1 MSVKCSPKVITF
13 KLRVDCGGPP
23 QEEAVLST
31 DAKRHPKF
39 WRSHIGVSQG
49 GELERER
56 RCREGEC
63 LLFGCFVVKV
73 GSGWVAGWERKMT

>member
-1 MSVKCSPKVITF
+1 M
-13 KLRVDCGGPP
+13 
-23 QEEAVLST
+23 LST

-56 RCREGEC
+56 DD
-63 LLFGCFVVKV
+63 V
-73 GSGWVAGWERKMT
+73 GRVSAFSSAALWLRWVRGG